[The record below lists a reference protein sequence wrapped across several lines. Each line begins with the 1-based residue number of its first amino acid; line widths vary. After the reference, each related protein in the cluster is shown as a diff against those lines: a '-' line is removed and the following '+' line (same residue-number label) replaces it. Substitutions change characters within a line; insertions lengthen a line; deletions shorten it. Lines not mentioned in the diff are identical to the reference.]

1 MYTKITTSGGRRYLQ
16 LVEGYRN
23 EDGKV
28 RHRVIANLGRIEEL
42 TPRKLDPLI
51 SGLNRALGRTGN
63 TASEVI
69 SDSAR
74 AHGDVFALHE
84 ISRGICSPHRR
95 LRRPEATSILPFRR
109 RSACRPRNS
118 RQPPV
123 RATLTGSW
131 RLQRPSGR
139 PIPGCS
145 SATADREGLGT
156 GALRFW
162 RDDIQELRKLRA

>member
-28 RHRVIANLGRIEEL
+28 RHRVIANLGRIEDL

-51 SGLNRALGRTGN
+51 SGLNRALGRAGN

-84 ISRGICSPHRR
+84 IWKQLG
-95 LRRPEATSILPFRR
+95 FD
-109 RSACRPRNS
+109 
-118 RQPPV
+118 
-123 RATLTGSW
+123 RA
-131 RLQRPSGR
+131 LQRSLRDGR
-139 PIPGCS
+139 RK
-145 SATADREGLGT
+145 TDVE
-156 GALRFW
+156 ALVPLVRQL
-162 RDDIQELRKLRA
+162 DA